1 MSFDCVCSALRMRLA
16 GVELSNESVVEL
28 CSMLRDEFYFKAAD
42 TLERALLEDRPEDGL
57 TIRERTAI
65 LDVLDDAR
73 EELAQLRD
81 VLMAEH
87 EWRLS
92 VVLVA
97 GRVR

>member
-1 MSFDCVCSALRMRLA
+1 MRLA
-16 GVELSNESVVEL
+16 GVELSNETVAEL
-28 CSMLRDEFYFKAAD
+28 RSMLRDEFYFKAAD
-42 TLERALLEDRPEDGL
+42 TLERAHLEDRPEVGL

-87 EWRLS
+87 EWRLCMG
-92 VVLVA
+92 LVA